1 MPASISGKIDLKQL
15 LINLKHNFLQVIIAL
30 CIKYPPRKN
39 IATSGFNL
47 NWKHEHCKRRERKRG
62 TIKKDEQREE

>member
-1 MPASISGKIDLKQL
+1 MPASISVKIDLKIL

-39 IATSGFNL
+39 IATSGFNP
-47 NWKHEHCKRRERKRG
+47 NWKHEDCKRRERKRG
-62 TIKKDEQREE
+62 TIKKDDQREE